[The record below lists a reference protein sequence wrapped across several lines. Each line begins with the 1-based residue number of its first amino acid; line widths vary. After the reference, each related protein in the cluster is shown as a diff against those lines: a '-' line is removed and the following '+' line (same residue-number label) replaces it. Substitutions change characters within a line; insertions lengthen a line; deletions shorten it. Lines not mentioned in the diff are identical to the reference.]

1 MRINNLISS
10 LDTSSSLRSGK
21 DVHFYQTSNYRY
33 IFKSY
38 CRLPLLQC
46 LQLQVIP
53 LIQEVLIPRGPEK
66 EREQPLLCAGFRK
79 GSRRETG
86 RRKEKGKEGRR
97 RKEEKEGG
105 MRGRKKETEEEREEG
120 GDNERRPTLTGT
132 PG

>member
-10 LDTSSSLRSGK
+10 LDTSSLLSGPVK
-21 DVHFYQTSNYRY
+21 MFTFTKPLNYRY

-53 LIQEVLIPRGPEK
+53 LIQEVLGFLEGPEK
-66 EREQPLLCAGFRK
+66 EREQPCCVQ
-79 GSRRETG
+79 GSGREARRETG
-86 RRKEKGKEGRR
+86 RRKEKGKEGKGGR

-105 MRGRKKETEEEREEG
+105 MRGRKGKRSEEEREG
-120 GDNERRPTLTGT
+120 GRR
-132 PG
+132 